1 MPFKVLIANR
11 GEIALRAIRACKELN
26 ISTVSVYSEGD
37 KDLKHLKFSDET
49 VCIGP
54 ASPLESYLNTP
65 AILSAAELT
74 QVDGIYP
81 GYGFLAEDSNFAEM
95 CEKSGFKF
103 IGPNSETI
111 KNMGDKITAKT
122 LAEESGIQIV
132 PGYKDDIPED
142 PEEFKKIAK
151 NIGYPIMIK
160 ATAGGGGRGMRVV
173 ESEDDLISSAEIT
186 MQEAKNAFGNEK
198 IYLEKFIPNPR
209 HIEIQVVGDGK
220 GHAIHL
226 GTRDCSMQRRHQ
238 KIIEEAPAKNIDQDA
253 LDQTYEASIKL
264 CKKLK
269 YEGAGTIEF
278 LYENAEFYFIEMN
291 TRIQVE
297 HPVTEMI
304 TGFDIVKAQLRIAL
318 GMEITLQQE
327 SINFN
332 GHAMECRIN
341 AEDPETFQ
349 PTKIGKHCLIMAY
362 SHIAHDC
369 IVGDHCIFSN
379 NSTLA
384 GHISVGNHVILAGMT
399 AVHQFCSIGDHAFVA
414 GGSLVRKD
422 IPPFVKAAREPLS
435 YAGVNSVG
443 LRRRG
448 FDSDKIKEIQSIY
461 RILYQKNFNNTQA
474 TQIIEAEMEASTE
487 RDDILQFIRLSQR
500 GIMKGYIQN

>member
-1 MPFKVLIANR
+1 MSFKVLIANR

-74 QVDGIYP
+74 QVDAIYP

-103 IGPNSETI
+103 IGPSSKTI

-122 LAEESGIQIV
+122 LAEDSGIQIV
-132 PGYKDDIPED
+132 PGYKNDIPED
-142 PEEFKKIAK
+142 PKEFKKIAK
-151 NIGYPIMIK
+151 EIGYPIMIK

-173 ESEDDLISSAEIT
+173 ENEDDLISSAEIT

-238 KIIEEAPAKNIDQDA
+238 KIIEEAPAKNIDKNA
-253 LDQTYEASIKL
+253 LEQTYEASINL
-264 CKKLK
+264 CKQLK

-278 LYENAEFYFIEMN
+278 LYEDGEFYFIEMN

-318 GMEITLQQE
+318 GMEISLSQE

-349 PTKIGKHCLIMAY
+349 PSPGKITKMHTPGGFGIRY
-362 SHIAHDC
+362 DSHIYGGYTVPPYYDSLLAKIITQANSRNSAIKRMISALDEFFIDGIKTNHSLHQRILHDE
-369 IVGDHCIFSN
+369 
-379 NSTLA
+379 T
-384 GHISVGNHVILAGMT
+384 
-399 AVHQFCSIGDHAFVA
+399 FVA
-414 GGSLVRKD
+414 NKHTINYLENEFLK
-422 IPPFVKAAREPLS
+422 
-435 YAGVNSVG
+435 N
-443 LRRRG
+443 
-448 FDSDKIKEIQSIY
+448 DS
-461 RILYQKNFNNTQA
+461 
-474 TQIIEAEMEASTE
+474 
-487 RDDILQFIRLSQR
+487 
-500 GIMKGYIQN
+500 

>member
-54 ASPLESYLNTP
+54 SSPLESYLNTA

-74 QVDGIYP
+74 QVNAIYP

-103 IGPNSETI
+103 IGPASETI

-122 LAEESGIQIV
+122 LAEDAGIQIV
-132 PGYKDDIPED
+132 PGYKEDIPKNE
-142 PEEFKKIAK
+142 EEFKKIARD
-151 NIGYPIMIK
+151 IGYPIMIK

-173 ESEDDLISSAEIT
+173 EHEDDLISHAEIT

-198 IYLEKFIPNPR
+198 IYLEKFIGNPR
-209 HIEIQVVGDGK
+209 HIEVQIVGDGK

-238 KIIEEAPAKNIDQDA
+238 KIIEEAPARNINEEA
-253 LDQTYEASIKL
+253 LNKTYEACTNL
-264 CKKLK
+264 CKKIK
-269 YEGAGTIEF
+269 YEGVGTIEF
-278 LYENAEFYFIEMN
+278 LYEDGEFYFIEMN

-304 TGFDIVKAQLRIAL
+304 TGFDLVKAQLRIAL
-318 GMEITLQQE
+318 DMNITLNKKNIQ
-327 SINFN
+327 FT
-332 GHAMECRIN
+332 GHSMECRIN

-349 PTKIGKHCLIMAY
+349 PSPGKITKMHTPGGFGIRY
-362 SHIAHDC
+362 DSHIYGGYVVPPYYD
-369 IVGDHCIFSN
+369 SL
-379 NSTLA
+379 LA
-384 GHISVGNHVILAGMT
+384 
-399 AVHQFCSIGDHAFVA
+399 
-414 GGSLVRKD
+414 
-422 IPPFVKAAREPLS
+422 
-435 YAGVNSVG
+435 
-443 LRRRG
+443 
-448 FDSDKIKEIQSIY
+448 KII
-461 RILYQKNFNNTQA
+461 TQA
-474 TQIIEAEMEASTE
+474 NSRESAIKRMISALDEFFIDGIKTNHSLHQKILH
-487 RDDILQFIRLSQR
+487 DDTFLKNKHTINYLENEFLKNVS
-500 GIMKGYIQN
+500 

>member
-54 ASPLESYLNTP
+54 SSPLESYLNTA

-74 QVDGIYP
+74 QVNAIYP

-103 IGPNSETI
+103 IGPASETI

-122 LAEESGIQIV
+122 LAEDAGIQIV
-132 PGYKDDIPED
+132 PGYKEDIPKNE
-142 PEEFKKIAK
+142 EEFKKIARD
-151 NIGYPIMIK
+151 IGYPIMIK

-173 ESEDDLISSAEIT
+173 EHEDDLISHAEIT

-198 IYLEKFIPNPR
+198 IYLEKFIGNPR
-209 HIEIQVVGDGK
+209 HIEVQIVGDGK

-238 KIIEEAPAKNIDQDA
+238 KIIEEAPARNINEDA
-253 LDQTYEASIKL
+253 LNKTYEACTNL
-264 CKKLK
+264 CKKIK
-269 YEGAGTIEF
+269 YEGVGTIEF
-278 LYENAEFYFIEMN
+278 LYEDGEFYFIEMN

-304 TGFDIVKAQLRIAL
+304 TGFDLVKAQLRIAL
-318 GMEITLQQE
+318 DMNITLNQKNIQ
-327 SINFN
+327 FT
-332 GHAMECRIN
+332 GHSMECRIN

-349 PTKIGKHCLIMAY
+349 PSPGKITKMHTPGGFGIRY
-362 SHIAHDC
+362 DSHIYGGYVVPPYYD
-369 IVGDHCIFSN
+369 SL
-379 NSTLA
+379 LA
-384 GHISVGNHVILAGMT
+384 
-399 AVHQFCSIGDHAFVA
+399 
-414 GGSLVRKD
+414 
-422 IPPFVKAAREPLS
+422 
-435 YAGVNSVG
+435 
-443 LRRRG
+443 
-448 FDSDKIKEIQSIY
+448 KII
-461 RILYQKNFNNTQA
+461 TQA
-474 TQIIEAEMEASTE
+474 NSRESAIKRMISALDEFVIDGIKTNHSLHQKILH
-487 RDDILQFIRLSQR
+487 DDTFLKNKHTINYLENEFLKNVS
-500 GIMKGYIQN
+500 

>member
-1 MPFKVLIANR
+1 MSFKVLIANR

-54 ASPLESYLNTP
+54 ASPLESYLHTP

-74 QVDGIYP
+74 QVDAIYP

-122 LAEESGIQIV
+122 LAEDSGIQIV

-142 PEEFKKIAK
+142 PNEFKKIAE

-238 KIIEEAPAKNIDQDA
+238 KIIEEAPAKNIDQNA
-253 LDQTYEASIKL
+253 LDQTYEASISL

-278 LYENAEFYFIEMN
+278 LYENGEFYFIEMN

-318 GMEITLQQE
+318 GMEITLEQE

-332 GHAMECRIN
+332 GHALECRIN

-349 PTKIGKHCLIMAY
+349 PSPGKITKMHIPGGFGIRY
-362 SHIAHDC
+362 DSHIYGGYTVPPYYDSLLAK
-369 IVGDHCIFSN
+369 IITQA
-379 NSTLA
+379 NSRNSA
-384 GHISVGNHVILAGMT
+384 IKRMISALDEFFIDGIKTNHSL
-399 AVHQFCSIGDHAFVA
+399 HQ
-414 GGSLVRKD
+414 
-422 IPPFVKAAREPLS
+422 
-435 YAGVNSVG
+435 
-443 LRRRG
+443 
-448 FDSDKIKEIQSIY
+448 
-461 RILYQKNFNNTQA
+461 RIL
-474 TQIIEAEMEASTE
+474 
-487 RDDILQFIRLSQR
+487 DDKTFVDNKHTINYLENEFL
-500 GIMKGYIQN
+500 KDDN

>member
-74 QVDGIYP
+74 QVDAIYP

-103 IGPNSETI
+103 IGPSSETI

-122 LAEESGIQIV
+122 LAEDSGIQIV
-132 PGYKDDIPED
+132 PGYKNDIPED
-142 PEEFKKIAK
+142 PKEFKKIAK
-151 NIGYPIMIK
+151 EIGYPIMIK

-173 ESEDDLISSAEIT
+173 ENEDDLISSAEIT

-238 KIIEEAPAKNIDQDA
+238 KIIEEAPAKNIDKNS
-253 LDQTYEASIKL
+253 LEQTYEASINL
-264 CKKLK
+264 CKQLK

-278 LYENAEFYFIEMN
+278 LYEDGEFYFIEMN

-318 GMEITLQQE
+318 GMEISLSQE

-349 PTKIGKHCLIMAY
+349 PSPGKITKMHTPGGFGIRY
-362 SHIAHDC
+362 DSHIYGGYTVPPYYDSLLAKIITQANSRNSAIKRMISALDEFFIDGIKTNHSLHQRILHDE
-369 IVGDHCIFSN
+369 
-379 NSTLA
+379 T
-384 GHISVGNHVILAGMT
+384 
-399 AVHQFCSIGDHAFVA
+399 FVA
-414 GGSLVRKD
+414 NKHTINYLENEFLK
-422 IPPFVKAAREPLS
+422 
-435 YAGVNSVG
+435 N
-443 LRRRG
+443 
-448 FDSDKIKEIQSIY
+448 DS
-461 RILYQKNFNNTQA
+461 
-474 TQIIEAEMEASTE
+474 
-487 RDDILQFIRLSQR
+487 
-500 GIMKGYIQN
+500 

>member
-1 MPFKVLIANR
+1 MSFKVLIANR

-54 ASPLESYLNTP
+54 PSPLESYLNTP

-74 QVDGIYP
+74 QVNAIYP

-103 IGPNSETI
+103 IGPTSETI

-122 LAEESGIQIV
+122 LAEEAGIQIV
-132 PGYKDDIPED
+132 PGYKEDIPDDE
-142 PEEFKKIAK
+142 EEFKKIAK
-151 NIGYPIMIK
+151 DIGYPIMIK

-173 ESEDDLISSAEIT
+173 EHEDDLISYAEIT

-198 IYLEKFIPNPR
+198 IYLEKFIANPR
-209 HIEIQVVGDGK
+209 HIEVQIVGDGK

-238 KIIEEAPAKNIDQDA
+238 KIIEEAPARNINKDS
-253 LDQTYEASIKL
+253 LNKTYEACVNL
-264 CKKLK
+264 CKKIK
-269 YEGAGTIEF
+269 YEGVGTIEF
-278 LYENAEFYFIEMN
+278 LYENDEFYFIEMN

-304 TGFDIVKAQLRIAL
+304 TGFDLVKAQLRIAL
-318 GMEITLQQE
+318 NMNISLNQ
-327 SINFN
+327 SDIKFN
-332 GHAMECRIN
+332 GHSMECRIN

-349 PTKIGKHCLIMAY
+349 PSPGKITKMHTPGGFGIRY
-362 SHIAHDC
+362 DSHIYGGYTVPPYYD
-369 IVGDHCIFSN
+369 SL
-379 NSTLA
+379 LA
-384 GHISVGNHVILAGMT
+384 
-399 AVHQFCSIGDHAFVA
+399 
-414 GGSLVRKD
+414 
-422 IPPFVKAAREPLS
+422 
-435 YAGVNSVG
+435 
-443 LRRRG
+443 
-448 FDSDKIKEIQSIY
+448 KII
-461 RILYQKNFNNTQA
+461 TQA
-474 TQIIEAEMEASTE
+474 NSRDSSIKRMISALDEFFIEGIKTNHSLHQKILH
-487 RDDILQFIRLSQR
+487 DDTFLKNKHTINYLENEFLKNGS
-500 GIMKGYIQN
+500 